1 MAKKNLASLMNGI
14 MGDPKPQEPTV
25 SEIAI
30 NEQTAEVHS
39 SEVTEEMKESLET
52 KRYSNVGRPKK
63 GTTNTKKEETRATF
77 IVEPEFIR
85 KLKYISL
92 VESSLLKDVI
102 SEALINYINAWE
114 VENGK
119 IRLPKKK

>member
-14 MGDPKPQEPTV
+14 MGDPKPQEPTISETPTNEPV
-25 SEIAI
+25 SEP
-30 NEQTAEVHS
+30 HS
-39 SEVTEEMKESLET
+39 SEVTEEMKESLEA

-77 IVEPEFIR
+77 IVDPELIR

-92 VESSLLKDVI
+92 VESSLLKDIV
-102 SEALINYINAWE
+102 SEALTNYISAWE